1 MTALPM
7 SATLGL
13 GTLLATAP
21 VAAPDEVPD
30 AGGSVWPLV
39 SLVFFV
45 TLFALMIA
53 WLLLS
58 RKERWA
64 RDASIP
70 LSEEPVE
77 PRDPGT
83 TRNPEVPR

>member
-1 MTALPM
+1 MTLPPIATVAL
-7 SATLGL
+7 A
-13 GTLLATAP
+13 AA
-21 VAAPDEVPD
+21 AAPAESPSG
-30 AGGSVWPLV
+30 GGSVWPLV

-45 TLFALMIA
+45 ALFVLMLA
-53 WLLLS
+53 WLLFS

-77 PRDPGT
+77 PRRAGMERGSET
-83 TRNPEVPR
+83 PR